1 MVALWRSITDTWG
14 PPTRPGFG
22 DEEVDC
28 LITDYTK
35 EIESN
40 PSDVTAYLARGTAHL
55 EAFAFDRA
63 IADFTKAIELKP
75 NNDSAYTKRGGAH
88 YEKGEY
94 DRAISDLTNAL
105 KINSRSA
112 LAHSNLGWTYEAI
125 GDEKRAI
132 AHYRMALEID
142 PSLEEPRDN
151 LKLLGAISVH
161 QFFSPP
167 TKRRFPSNRFR

>member
-1 MVALWRSITDTWG
+1 MSL
-14 PPTRPGFG
+14 PTLLG
-22 DEEVDC
+22 
-28 LITDYTK
+28 
-35 EIESN
+35 
-40 PSDVTAYLARGTAHL
+40 GTAHL

-75 NNDSAYTKRGGAH
+75 NNDPAYTKRGGAH

-142 PSLEEPRDN
+142 PSLEEARDN

-161 QFFSPP
+161 HFFSPP
-167 TKRRFPSNRFR
+167 TKRRFPNNRFR